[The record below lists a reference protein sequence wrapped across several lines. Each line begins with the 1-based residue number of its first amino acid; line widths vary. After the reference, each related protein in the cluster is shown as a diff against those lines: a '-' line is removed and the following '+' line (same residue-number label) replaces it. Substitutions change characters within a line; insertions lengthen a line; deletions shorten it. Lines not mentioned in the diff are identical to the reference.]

1 MRFFLLF
8 SGWDD
13 HTDRGNASILGVD
26 PPFEIQN
33 GLERFWKQK
42 KKQAESEAGSSNW
55 PLGNGAILFFPFYS
69 LLLPFYSTCI
79 PSFPGGSDSKVS
91 ACNVGD
97 SGLNPGLGR
106 SPGEGNSNPLQYSWL
121 EIPWMV
127 AYQVPL
133 SIGFSRQAYWN
144 GLPFPSPG
152 DLPNPG
158 FKPGSPALQADSLP
172 TEPPGSPNCC
182 YTICWKD
189 CVFSITLPSY
199 LGQKFINRVTLAI
212 WRTSKLQALLPQQRP
227 KVNNNRWSIIPL

>member
-97 SGLNPGLGR
+97 PGLNPGLGR

-121 EIPWMV
+121 EIPWMEEPGRLQSMGSQSV
-127 AYQVPL
+127 RNNWAISL
-133 SIGFSRQAYWN
+133 SLSFHSLFVCILSRAIIQSVITSQGCKPSLKVLYNSLFST
-144 GLPFPSPG
+144 FH
-152 DLPNPG
+152 
-158 FKPGSPALQADSLP
+158 SL
-172 TEPPGSPNCC
+172 
-182 YTICWKD
+182 
-189 CVFSITLPSY
+189 V
-199 LGQKFINRVTLAI
+199 
-212 WRTSKLQALLPQQRP
+212 
-227 KVNNNRWSIIPL
+227 